1 MHPFYA
7 RFLTEKMRYWLGKC
21 VKRWQNFWTVR
32 KNYARGQGM
41 TEKNRILLEKIPPW
55 LALSPYAVALCA
67 LLLTVSVVFYS
78 LHNSKRESD
87 STTQLMLE
95 KGEALLWAVQGALQA
110 RRSGQWLGKDL
121 QDLLEQIGSQNNIR
135 YLGLMDNCEVK
146 EQNLMIGS
154 SPKNSSLKSSSP
166 NGDATGLDAEVLQS
180 LKPGPEAQ
188 YSVQSGNAESGPLFI
203 VYKSLVL
210 DYTMPGRKHRH
221 GRRGMGMHGGENAPE
236 PPANLALVVAYDL
249 APLEEAQATDRR
261 HSVIMVCILI
271 FLGLVGL
278 LFLYFVRLYHLSRKR
293 VEEANS
299 LLLRQERLAALG
311 TVAAGVAHE
320 VRNPLSSISG
330 AARIIQE
337 AHPPHSE
344 EHSLAKLIGQEVRRL
359 DKVVGDLLDVSRQD
373 RLHVRSFAL
382 RECLDKARTMLHP
395 EMARQG
401 IVFHAE
407 AVPADLC
414 LCADF
419 DRLLQVLLNLFL
431 NALQAMPQGGTLT
444 CTARPARTPA
454 RTPARKDKTAHS
466 LVLEVTDNGSG
477 MTPEMQENVFSPYV
491 TDKAQGT
498 GLGLSIVHKIVQAH
512 GGSIS
517 VRSTVGVGTSFSLT
531 LPLQQEECL

>member
-1 MHPFYA
+1 
-7 RFLTEKMRYWLGKC
+7 
-21 VKRWQNFWTVR
+21 
-32 KNYARGQGM
+32 M

-67 LLLTVSVVFYS
+67 LLLTVSVVVYA
-78 LHNSKRESD
+78 LHNNKRESD
-87 STTQLMLE
+87 STTQLMRE

-110 RRSGQWLGKDL
+110 RRGGQWQGKDL

-154 SPKNSSLKSSSP
+154 SQSSSLQ
-166 NGDATGLDAEVLQS
+166 NGDTSSLDAAMLQG
-180 LKPGPEAQ
+180 LQPGPEAQ
-188 YSVQSGNAESGPLFI
+188 YIIQQGTAKGGPLFI
-203 VYKSLVL
+203 VYKSLTL
-210 DYTMPGRKHRH
+210 DYSMPGRKHRH
-221 GRRGMGMHGGENAPE
+221 GRRGMGMHGGTSVAEAPE
-236 PPANLALVVAYDL
+236 NLALVVAYDL

-261 HSVIMVCILI
+261 HSAIMVCILV

-337 AHPPHSE
+337 AHPPESE
-344 EHSLAKLIGQEVRRL
+344 EHSLAKLIGQEVKRL

-373 RLHVRSFAL
+373 TLHVRSFAL
-382 RECLDKARTMLHP
+382 HECLDKARTMLHP
-395 EMARQG
+395 ELTRQG
-401 IVFHAE
+401 VVFNAE
-407 AVPADLC
+407 AVPADLR

-431 NALQAMPQGGTLT
+431 NALQAMPQGGQLT
-444 CTARPARTPA
+444 CTARPVYT
-454 RTPARKDKTAHS
+454 DKAAPK
-466 LVLEVTDNGSG
+466 LELEVTDNGSG
-477 MTPEMQENVFSPYV
+477 MNPEMQENIFSPYV
-491 TDKAQGT
+491 TGKAQGT

-517 VRSTVGVGTSFSLT
+517 VRSTLGVGTTFSLT
-531 LPLQQEECL
+531 LPLQQEACL